1 MSADKTMENI
11 KTAAEQAEEVEIQAQ
26 AEPDYGTYT
35 HIFRKPFSFEG
46 KTFESMSF
54 DWGSLTGKDS
64 TAVNRELRG
73 RNVFVVVDTYTIE
86 YLTAM
91 AARACTDRDEMG
103 RRVVSSQTLEALP
116 VRDFRTICNKIR
128 SFLLRA
134 ESDAAT
140 GDSGFK
146 NDV

>member
-11 KTAAEQAEEVEIQAQ
+11 KTAAEQAEEVEIQAK

-35 HIFRKPFSFEG
+35 HIFHKPFSFEG
-46 KTFESMSF
+46 KTFERMTF
-54 DWGSLTGKDS
+54 DWGSLTGQDS

-73 RNVFVVVDTYTIE
+73 QNVFVVVDTYTIE

-91 AARACTDRDEMG
+91 AARACTDRDAEG
-103 RRVVSSQTLEALP
+103 KRVVSSQTLEALP

-134 ESDAAT
+134 ESGAAT
-140 GDSGFK
+140 ADSGSK

>member
-11 KTAAEQAEEVEIQAQ
+11 KTAAERAEEVELQAKT
-26 AEPDYGTYT
+26 EPAYDTYI
-35 HIFRKPFSFEG
+35 HIFRKPFTFEG
-46 KTFESMSF
+46 RTFERMNF
-54 DWGSLTGKDS
+54 DWGSLTGRDS

-91 AARACTDRDEMG
+91 AARACTDRDENG

-116 VRDFRTICNKIR
+116 VRDFRTISNKIR

-134 ESDAAT
+134 ESDAETA
-140 GDSGFK
+140 DSGSK
-146 NDV
+146 KDV

>member
-1 MSADKTMENI
+1 MSVDKTMENI
-11 KTAAEQAEEVEIQAQ
+11 KTAAEQAEELETQAQ

-46 KTFESMSF
+46 RTFESMSF

-64 TAVNRELRG
+64 TAVNRELRR

-91 AARACTDRDEMG
+91 AARACTDRDEEG

-116 VRDFRTICNKIR
+116 VRDFRTISNKIR
-128 SFLLRA
+128 SFLLRV
-134 ESDAAT
+134 EFGVET
-140 GDSGFK
+140 TDSGSK
-146 NDV
+146 SNA

>member
-26 AEPDYGTYT
+26 AEQDYGTYT
-35 HIFRKPFSFEG
+35 HIFRRPFSFEG
-46 KTFESMSF
+46 RTFERMTF

-116 VRDFRTICNKIR
+116 VRDFRTISNKIR

-134 ESDAAT
+134 ESGAAT
-140 GDSGFK
+140 ADSGSK

>member
-26 AEPDYGTYT
+26 ADPDYGTYT
-35 HIFRKPFSFEG
+35 HIFHKPFSFEG
-46 KTFESMSF
+46 KTFERMTF

-128 SFLLRA
+128 TFLLRA
-134 ESDAAT
+134 ESGAAT
-140 GDSGFK
+140 ADSGSK